1 MTEVLCASTVTGAG
15 GTWELLSSPLFSGI
29 LAHLIHITALRIPSG
44 IWGGGRLTTSL
55 CRDESWNPDIG
66 PSGLYWE
73 QRPG

>member
-44 IWGGGRLTTSL
+44 IWGGGTLNHLSM
-55 CRDESWNPDIG
+55 
-66 PSGLYWE
+66 
-73 QRPG
+73 QR